1 MYRAQPPPR
10 KYEEYAYVLD
20 FNSRGKS
27 STVRGREGIIVT
39 AIGEDR
45 LTLLEVLGIPNST
58 FEIGEKIYIGKDGRT
73 KVLSVLGKMEYD
85 KISSSAQSELQTVV
99 QTIVTAIGEDRLTLL
114 EILGIPN
121 TTFEIG
127 EKIYIGK
134 DGRTKVLSVLG
145 KMEYDKISSSAQS
158 ELPTVVQTIV
168 TANESKFVEYLNNAR
183 PLTPRIH
190 ALELIPGIGKTY
202 MKTMLEEREKKKFES
217 YQDLQDRVGFKDPVK
232 HISERIMDEITG
244 ESRMN
249 LFVKR

>member
-1 MYRAQPPPR
+1 MYSILYRAQPPVR

-27 STVRGREGIIVT
+27 STVRGRDGIIVT

-58 FEIGEKIYIGKDGRT
+58 FEVGEKIYIGKEGRT
-73 KVLSVLGKMEYD
+73 KILSVLGKMEYD
-85 KISSSAQSELQTVV
+85 KISLSAQNELDLVV
-99 QTIVTAIGEDRLTLL
+99 E
-114 EILGIPN
+114 
-121 TTFEIG
+121 
-127 EKIYIGK
+127 
-134 DGRTKVLSVLG
+134 
-145 KMEYDKISSSAQS
+145 
-158 ELPTVVQTIV
+158 TIV
-168 TANESKFVEYLNNAR
+168 TANEQKFVTYLNNAQ

-202 MKTMLEEREKKKFES
+202 MKTMLEEREKQKFES
-217 YQDLQDRVGFKDPVK
+217 YQDLQDRVGFKEPIR
-232 HISERIMDEITG
+232 HISERILDEITG

>member
-1 MYRAQPPPR
+1 MHRAQYPPR

-45 LTLLEVLGIPNST
+45 LTLLEILGVPNST
-58 FEIGEKIYIGKDGRT
+58 FEVGEKIYIGKEGRT

-85 KISSSAQSELQTVV
+85 NISSSAQSELESVV
-99 QTIVTAIGEDRLTLL
+99 EDIVT
-114 EILGIPN
+114 
-121 TTFEIG
+121 
-127 EKIYIGK
+127 
-134 DGRTKVLSVLG
+134 V
-145 KMEYDKISSSAQS
+145 
-158 ELPTVVQTIV
+158 
-168 TANESKFVEYLNNAR
+168 NESKFVEYLNNAR

-217 YQDLQDRVGFKDPVK
+217 YQDLQERVGFKEPIK
-232 HISERIMDEITG
+232 HISERILDEIAG
-244 ESRMN
+244 QSRMN